1 MSNVLIT
8 GTTKGIGQCT
18 ANLFLSKGYN
28 VFGIDIVPST
38 IDHPNYKHY
47 CADVSKE
54 SELPTLPIV
63 PDIIINN
70 AGIQTG
76 TVRDIEVNLVGSILV
91 TKKYAC
97 DRASSILF
105 NASASAITGAEFD
118 YYSAS
123 KGGLVTYMKNVAIE
137 YAKYGTTVNA
147 ISCGGVLTALNKPVM
162 ESQELWSKIMDIT
175 PLKKWAEPEEIAD
188 LIFYLTVTNKSI
200 TAQNILVDNGER
212 DARDTF
218 IWPD

>member
-8 GTTKGIGQCT
+8 GTAKGIGQCT

-28 VFGIDIVPST
+28 VFGIDIVSST
-38 IDHPNYKHY
+38 INHPNYKHY

-54 SELPTLPIV
+54 AELPNLPIV

-76 TVRDIEVNLVGSILV
+76 TVRDIEVNLIGSILV

-97 DRASSILF
+97 DKTSSILF

-137 YAKYGTTVNA
+137 YARYGTTVNA

-162 ESQELWSKIMDIT
+162 ESRELWNKIMDIT

-200 TAQNILVDNGER
+200 TAQNILIDNGER